1 MAIVC
6 CDDVDV
12 KESDLFGEF
21 KCVNP
26 DSCKI
31 PKCTNEGEELWKKGR
46 YWYFKQ
52 IYDKGILGIFKTIIE
67 CLEKLNKDMDSA
79 NQMFSTMCDM
89 AENEYLE
96 LGAMTLLANVLFK
109 PAEQCSR
116 HANVCIFFFVP
127 QASFDI
133 FSREER
139 YFLPMITYIITVVAG
154 DEYLMEENRRNE

>member
-1 MAIVC
+1 M
-6 CDDVDV
+6 
-12 KESDLFGEF
+12 
-21 KCVNP
+21 
-26 DSCKI
+26 
-31 PKCTNEGEELWKKGR
+31 WKKGR

-79 NQMFSTMCDM
+79 NQMFTTMCDM

-96 LGAMTLLANVLFK
+96 LGAMTLLSNALFK

-116 HANVCIFFFVP
+116 HANVCILFFLP

-133 FSREER
+133 FSR
-139 YFLPMITYIITVVAG
+139 V
-154 DEYLMEENRRNE
+154 